1 MSNPP
6 VTQPTAI
13 PNYLPPEP
21 VSFEEALGQ
30 LPPYMRS
37 LLRVKVQLSVALAT
51 TQQPVRR
58 IVELSPGSIIQFD
71 KRYDESLD
79 LRVDGQNVALG
90 EAVKVGDKFGVRITS
105 MVLPSERFLPLKK

>member
-6 VTQPTAI
+6 VNQPTALLD
-13 PNYLPPEP
+13 YPPAEP
-21 VSFEEALGQ
+21 LSFEEGLGQ

-37 LLRVKVQLSVALAT
+37 LLRIKVQLSVALAT

-71 KRYDESLD
+71 KRCDESLE

-90 EAVKVGDKFGVRITS
+90 EAVKVGDKFGLRITS
-105 MVLPSERFLPLKK
+105 MVLPSERFLPLGK